1 MPQPQIT
8 PVAYSHSWYIDDA
21 LNTPAAMSALGTSDA
36 QWLNT
41 ETAQFTNPSDCPADF
56 LTVLDFGHPTRK
68 FTGHASP
75 LDDYAMTLFGKQ
87 DSWRTYRQ
95 VEQLA
100 KSYVDGWAATVSSC
114 PRLHLALGTSNYNE
128 CGKATGRCDVY
139 TAGQYWDIVTHDVMD
154 YVVSKGYSKVSA
166 VWLGDDLEGSWDPW
180 PTTQSFLSGVRDQE
194 QKYGAHAYLVDY
206 GDAHAGACSEVT
218 GTCDTPWTQENVY
231 DAAWG
236 IGWALPL
243 PETYTAR
250 TTQRW
255 EDIAATLHP
264 ENPMAPVG
272 VMTECVGSDP
282 LPVTACLSQ
291 LGVTPSANTC
301 ELSPAIGFFHM
312 EAQDASH
319 HLAYATNIQWIDPT
333 PASSPAT
340 PDAHHHLP
348 RPRGRGMIARS

>member
-1 MPQPQIT
+1 MQRVRRARAGKDTVSTRRTLRLAGGTGAQGKRRWLAMVAVPLLVAAVAGAGLLSMAHGFLFADGLSGETALLEHRSVPQPQIT

-114 PRLHLALGTSNYNE
+114 PQLHLALGTSNYNE
-128 CGKATGRCDVY
+128 CGKAAGRCDAY

-154 YVVSKGYSKVSA
+154 YVVSKGYSKVTA

-194 QKYGAHAYLVDY
+194 QKYGHTRISWITA
-206 GDAHAGACSEVT
+206 T
-218 GTCDTPWTQENVY
+218 RTP
-231 DAAWG
+231 
-236 IGWALPL
+236 
-243 PETYTAR
+243 
-250 TTQRW
+250 
-255 EDIAATLHP
+255 
-264 ENPMAPVG
+264 
-272 VMTECVGSDP
+272 
-282 LPVTACLSQ
+282 
-291 LGVTPSANTC
+291 
-301 ELSPAIGFFHM
+301 
-312 EAQDASH
+312 
-319 HLAYATNIQWIDPT
+319 
-333 PASSPAT
+333 
-340 PDAHHHLP
+340 
-348 RPRGRGMIARS
+348 GRAVR